1 MAKKRQTISLQG
13 TKVSVIK
20 SGEDDYISLTDIAK
34 LGNKE
39 SEPRFLIQ
47 NWMKNTNTIR
57 YLYHWEQL
65 HNPKVNRVHLHT
77 VLENATNNRLTMSP
91 TKWIELIEAI
101 GLVSKTGRNGGTYAH
116 RDIAI
121 NFCYWLDPIFQIYLI
136 KEYQRLK
143 SEEAQR
149 QGLKWDLRRELTK
162 INYRLHQETVKRF
175 LIPKDWGDKYK
186 TSGIYANEADM
197 FNIAVFGMT
206 ASEWRDQNPRAKG
219 NIRDHASELELLVL
233 SNLEAIN
240 SELIK
245 DKVSAEERLMRL
257 RVVAQY
263 QLIILKDDVGLK
275 RLKPPGE
282 VE

>member
-20 SGEDDYISLTDIAK
+20 NGEGDYISLTDIAK

-65 HNPKVNRVHLHT
+65 HNPKINRVHLQT

-91 TKWIELIEAI
+91 TKWIELVEAI

-116 RDIAI
+116 SDIAI

-143 SEEAQR
+143 SEEAKR
-149 QGLKWDLRRELTK
+149 QGLSWDLRRELSK

-186 TSGIYANEADM
+186 TTGIYANEADM

-206 ASEWRDQNPRAKG
+206 ASEWRDNNPRAKG